1 MNRETIIAIAAV
13 TLYIIWLIVF
23 ILVVERWLRRLTE
36 MLFGITIER
45 EISRPVGKV
54 ELLDALFLFGWK
66 VAQPA
71 GLGIRFAVGL
81 SRFILW
87 LMALM
92 LPIAAGLAV
101 YIYQNTRV

>member
-54 ELLDALFLFGWK
+54 ELIDALFLFGWR
-66 VAQPA
+66 VAEPV
-71 GLGIRFAVGL
+71 GLGLRFTVGCV
-81 SRFILW
+81 RITFW
-87 LMALM
+87 LLALIV
-92 LPIAAGLAV
+92 PVVIGVIAYV
-101 YIYQNTRV
+101 YFR